1 MADGVLNDILK
12 VEAAAAAIE
21 EEARKAARDRLAE
34 ARKKASELLEA
45 SVLRA
50 ETLYSDILDSARR
63 LAEKESEKQAEERK
77 ITDGNLRTRVEVQ
90 LDAAANLIV
99 GRVVNSDVSS

>member
-34 ARKKASELLEA
+34 ARRKASELLEA
-45 SVLRA
+45 SVLKA
-50 ETLYSDILDSARR
+50 ENSYLDILESARR
-63 LAEKESEKQAEERK
+63 LAEKESEKQADERK
-77 ITDGNLRTRVEVQ
+77 SADGTLRTKVEAQ
-90 LDAAANLIV
+90 LDLAANFIV